1 MAEAVDGCGRTE
13 SFELRLFDVMKTATS
28 GSLFLFHGSD
38 FAIAARL
45 ADYAPSRRHRSSY
58 ITLVLR
64 LALVLLVS
72 IFSL

>member
-1 MAEAVDGCGRTE
+1 
-13 SFELRLFDVMKTATS
+13 MKTATS